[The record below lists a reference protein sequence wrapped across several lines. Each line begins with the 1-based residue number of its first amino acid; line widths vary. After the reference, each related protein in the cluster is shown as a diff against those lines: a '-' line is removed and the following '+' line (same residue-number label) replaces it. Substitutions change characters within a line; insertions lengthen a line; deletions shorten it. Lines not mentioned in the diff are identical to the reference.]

1 MILTIPG
8 KNKFCLIGQCGGMA
22 NITDYFLDFYRG
34 EFLRWALRKQGSKTA
49 LKGENRVEKI
59 AP

>member
-1 MILTIPG
+1 M
-8 KNKFCLIGQCGGMA
+8 GQCGGMA

-34 EFLRWALRKQGSKTA
+34 EFLRLAVSKQGSETH
-49 LKGENRVEKI
+49 LKGEKRVEKT